1 MELKEKLLSSFMAFE
16 EHVDVDTDLH
26 NIRTEALKNFEIKGF
41 PTKKRGSM
49 EVYIAKCGAEK

>member
-26 NIRTEALKNFEIKGF
+26 NIRTEALKNSEIKGF
-41 PTKKRGSM
+41 PTKKRGGL
-49 EVYIAKCGAEK
+49 EVHVAKCRTKE